1 MERRMIVC
9 DLDGTLLDSRG
20 ELSERTR
27 AAVRRVRAAGH
38 VFVIATARP
47 VRDTRHLAAAL
58 EDTGTDGVG
67 EAGGATIAVCGNG
80 SVVYDFAREE
90 VVDHHPL
97 AEADLATA
105 LTTLRERFPG
115 IRLGAECHLELLLED
130 AFELAPALARDARRV
145 PRLEEALDRNGVGKI
160 MVQLE
165 GAARQYYENVGVLLP
180 GCEVTVSADVF
191 CEVTR
196 AGVTKAAALEA
207 MAGRLGFGRAGVI
220 AFGDMPNDLP
230 MLTWSGTAVAV
241 ANAHPAVLAAAREVT
256 ASNDDDGV
264 ARWLERLSEKH

>member
-1 MERRMIVC
+1 MIVC

-47 VRDTRHLAAAL
+47 VRDTRHVAAAL
-58 EDTGTDGVG
+58 NSTDD
-67 EAGGATIAVCGNG
+67 AGDAGDANSAICGNG

-90 VVDHHPL
+90 VVDHHPF
-97 AEADLATA
+97 AEADVATTLRA
-105 LTTLRERFPG
+105 LRERFPG
-115 IRLGAECHLELLLED
+115 VRLGAECHLELLLED

-145 PRLEEALDRNGVGKI
+145 PRLEEAIDWHRVGKI
-160 MVQLE
+160 VVQLRGE
-165 GAARQYYENVGVLLP
+165 ARRYYESVGTLLP

-196 AGVTKAAALEA
+196 TGVTKAAALEA
-207 MAGRLGFGRAGVI
+207 MADRLGFGRAGVI
-220 AFGDMPNDLP
+220 TFGDMPNDLP

-241 ANAHPAVLAAAREVT
+241 ANAHPAVLAAAHEMT

-264 ARWLERLSEKH
+264 AVWLERLSEKY